1 MNTKGYSSFNEIDK
15 DLKIL
20 RLEREIEVE
29 HIKLGYTRARES
41 LYPTQLLGGVP
52 GILKKLF
59 ISIAA
64 KKILNRLGR

>member
-1 MNTKGYSSFNEIDK
+1 MSTKGYSSFNEIDQ

-29 HIKLGYTRARES
+29 NLKLGYARARES

-52 GILKKLF
+52 GIVKKLF

-64 KKILNRLGR
+64 KKIVDRIAG

>member
-1 MNTKGYSSFNEIDK
+1 MSTKGYTTFDEIDK

-20 RLEREIEVE
+20 RLEREIEIE
-29 HIKLGYTRARES
+29 NLKLGYTRARES
-41 LYPTQLLGGVP
+41 LYPTHLLGGVP

-64 KKILNRLGR
+64 KKIVKRLGR